1 MKSLGV
7 RLIALAGLGL
17 IGFVIWH
24 VAERVS
30 PWRHLQ
36 QVPRAE
42 SEAGNLAP
50 RTDLGALPGDRGV
63 STMIETQAVTSSS
76 KLPESIRLLLARPE
90 HQRPRMREVE
100 MFDAAAED
108 ELIRHYRAIPS
119 LGDKQHILRMLAYR
133 GGEKSVKLFIRALT
147 EEYTGKKLSRAEEG
161 VMCYLPELMG
171 LLARRCESAKHFLR
185 EASDPRFWA
194 GRIPWEWDLGPADS
208 ILAGAA
214 LNGLAL
220 TGTEEVRELLFLY
233 RSRVDHVVRW
243 NLEGAVVDAVY
254 RHRLVTEHGIEY
266 VMDEILYYAG
276 DMRHLMNWWTT
287 DEGRSWYEWYVEIGR
302 QRASATPTK
311 FSP

>member
-1 MKSLGV
+1 MKRRGQS
-7 RLIALAGLGL
+7 LIALAGLGL
-17 IGFVIWH
+17 IGFVIWQ

-36 QVPRAE
+36 QEPHAE
-42 SEAGNLAP
+42 SEASNLAP

-63 STMIETQAVTSSS
+63 STMIETQAVSGSS

-100 MFDAAAED
+100 MFDATAED

-119 LGDKQHILRMLAYR
+119 LGDKRHILRMLAYR
-133 GGEKSVKLFIRALT
+133 GGEKSVKLFIWALT
-147 EEYTGKKLSRAEEG
+147 EEYTGKKLSPAEDG
-161 VMCYLPELMG
+161 VMCYLPQLMG
-171 LLARRCESAKHFLR
+171 LLARRCESAKLFLWK
-185 EASDPRFWA
+185 ASDPQFWA
-194 GRIPWEWDLGPADS
+194 GRIPWKWDLGRADR

-214 LNGLAL
+214 LKGLAL
-220 TGTEEVRELLFLY
+220 TGTEEVRELLYSY

-243 NLEGAVVDAVY
+243 DLEGAVGDAVY
-254 RHRLVTEHGIEY
+254 KHRLVTEHGIEH
-266 VMDEILYYAG
+266 VMDEILYYPG
-276 DMRHLMNWWTT
+276 DMRHLMNYWTT

-302 QRASATPTK
+302 QRASATPDK